1 VQPQYEAISS
11 IPNVKPASNYTQI
24 FDRNILHGWKMA
36 GKSNFV
42 GTQDKAFKSGGQAI
56 LWYAK
61 TKFNNFV
68 LKLDWKVSSED
79 DNSGVFVRFL
89 DLGNDPKNCN
99 QRMV

>member
-1 VQPQYEAISS
+1 
-11 IPNVKPASNYTQI
+11 
-24 FDRNILHGWKMA
+24 MA

-79 DNSGVFVRFL
+79 DNSGVFVRL
-89 DLGNDPKNCN
+89 VDLGNDPKIAIKEWYEIQIDDGTGNPL
-99 QRMV
+99 QALT